1 MSSEELFERCE
12 ISGLCGVDEGVDE
25 SLLLGGAGLPAR
37 FAGEAQAGTGDELP
51 GVCFARRE
59 HV

>member
-12 ISGLCGVDEGVDE
+12 ISGLCGVDESVGE
-25 SLLLGGAGLPAR
+25 SLLLGGADLAAR
-37 FAGEAQAGTGDELP
+37 FAGEVEAGTGDELA
-51 GVCFARRE
+51 GVRLARRE